1 MQMGTI
7 YKADLAGVALK
18 IQESRVIARWIL
30 ENSALDDDSSW
41 ENLVYR
47 DNERQITGRSTL
59 RRQSN
64 LLRARLRL
72 LDPSVLAIIADG
84 SYRESAQGCIAA
96 AIKHSRILGDFMD
109 ICLRS
114 EILKHNREITTW
126 HWRVFLE
133 GCRERDPEMTEWS
146 KNTSDRIKTTVFS
159 ILQDAGYLA
168 KEKGFIVQQVKIE
181 KNLES
186 ALEKNNEAYVLRCMR
201 LPND

>member
-1 MQMGTI
+1 MQKGSI

-18 IQESRVIARWIL
+18 IQESRVISRWIL
-30 ENSALDDDSSW
+30 ENLSMDDEKSW

-47 DNERQITGRSTL
+47 DNELQIKGRSTL
-59 RRQSN
+59 RRQAN

-72 LDPSVLAIIADG
+72 LDPSILTIITNG
-84 SYRESAQGCIAA
+84 SYRESTQGCLAA

-109 ICLRS
+109 ISLRN
-114 EILKHNREITTW
+114 EILKHNREITAW

-159 ILQDAGYLA
+159 ILHDAGYLA
-168 KEKGFIVQQVKIE
+168 REKGYFVQQVKIE

-186 ALEKNNEAYVLRCMR
+186 ALEKTNESYVLRCMR